1 MTVEV
6 SASFL
11 TDLNENFPRSGDL
24 IKEGDDH
31 MRLIKRV
38 LKLTMPGFNRALTI
52 TAEEMNYL
60 DKAITFGD
68 GDIHLNV
75 GITSEAN
82 LSHNWNN
89 AKMTNI
95 ADPVDA
101 QDAVNIRYLTTGGG
115 AARAVYPVGS
125 IFLTTVATN
134 PSTVFGFG
142 TWEQFSQGRVLL
154 GVGGTTDYRNDA
166 RTFSAGQTGGTFAHQ
181 LSTPELAA
189 HDHGHNLTGTT
200 QPAGNHTHTVS
211 AVNYGGGN
219 HIGHGS
225 DVIGGTNLTTSAAG
239 DHTHTVTVSGAIA
252 ANGGNQ
258 PHNNMQ
264 PYTAVYMWRR
274 TA

>member
-95 ADPVDA
+95 ADPVNA
-101 QDAVNIRYLTTGGG
+101 KDAVNMQYLTSG
-115 AARAVYPVGS
+115 AGLNAAWPVGS
-125 IFLTTVATN
+125 IYISVKADN
-134 PSTVFGFG
+134 PSTTLKFGNWQAFG
-142 TWEQFSQGRVLL
+142 QGRVLL
-154 GVGGTTDYRNDA
+154 GAGGFTDSRGDA
-166 RTFSAGQTGGTFAHQ
+166 RTFSGGQSGGTYAHQ
-181 LSTPELAA
+181 LTTAELAA
-189 HDHGHNLTGTT
+189 HDHGHNLSGTT
-200 QPAGNHTHTVS
+200 QPAGNHTHTVN
-211 AVNYGGGN
+211 AINYGGGN
-219 HIGHGS
+219 HIGQGS
-225 DVIGGTNLTTSAAG
+225 NVIGGTNLTTSAAG
-239 DHTHTVTVSGAIA
+239 DHTHTLTISGAIA

-264 PYTAVYMWRR
+264 PYIAVYMWQRMS
-274 TA
+274 